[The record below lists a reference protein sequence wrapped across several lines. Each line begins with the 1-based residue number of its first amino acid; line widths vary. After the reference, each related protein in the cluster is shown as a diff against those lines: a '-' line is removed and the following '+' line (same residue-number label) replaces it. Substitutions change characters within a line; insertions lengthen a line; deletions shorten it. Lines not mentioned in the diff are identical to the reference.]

1 MSIYDN
7 LANSDFM
14 DAGKFKE
21 QLKQMDQMKESQ
33 ESANQYDKDQPF
45 NQADS
50 MDNFGLRKNE
60 ESERRQKL
68 I

>member
-7 LANSDFM
+7 LGNSDFM

-21 QLKQMDQMKESQ
+21 QLKKMDQLKESQ
-33 ESANQYDKDQPF
+33 ESANQNFQDQPF

-50 MDNFGLRKNE
+50 IENFGLRKNE

>member
-7 LANSDFM
+7 LGNSDFM

-33 ESANQYDKDQPF
+33 ESANQNFKDQPF

-50 MDNFGLRKNE
+50 MDHFGMRKNE

-68 I
+68 M